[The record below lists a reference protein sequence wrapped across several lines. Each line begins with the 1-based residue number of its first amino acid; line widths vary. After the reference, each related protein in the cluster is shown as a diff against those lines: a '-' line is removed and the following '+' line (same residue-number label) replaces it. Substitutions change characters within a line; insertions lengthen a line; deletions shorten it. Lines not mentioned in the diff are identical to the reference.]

1 MSSNFRSLKAALLP
15 LLQET
20 SDESVTAAVTAI
32 SAAPDTAPRV
42 ASDGASANAPVS
54 TSAPA
59 TATATTAASDLATLV
74 CDVPPVRLANA
85 LLALL
90 PLGGEVTARAA
101 RLFGEAVGRLAAGDE
116 GERERARTF
125 IRRLMWHM
133 NEDSGNIGWGIPEA
147 FGESLA
153 ASALL
158 ARDFHRVLISYIV
171 DTGHADNFC
180 DQPVLRRSCYTA
192 LLRLAE
198 VRPELPGFAEL
209 ALPALER
216 ARMTESDPE
225 CRERAALL
233 HARLAPRPHCK
244 ECS

>member
-1 MSSNFRSLKAALLP
+1 MSSNFRSLKAVLLP
-15 LLQET
+15 LLQGT
-20 SDESVTAAVTAI
+20 SDVCAAAPGAPVAPAVASGPTAAPA
-32 SAAPDTAPRV
+32 SDAAAAPDGV
-42 ASDGASANAPVS
+42 AVSDAVGD
-54 TSAPA
+54 
-59 TATATTAASDLATLV
+59 AACDAVAAL
-74 CDVPPVRLANA
+74 DVPPVRLANA

-90 PLGGEVTARAA
+90 PLGGVVTARAA
-101 RLFGEAVGRLAAGDE
+101 RLFGEAVARLAAGDE

-153 ASALL
+153 ASPLL

-180 DQPVLRRSCYTA
+180 DQPVLRRSCYEA
-192 LLRLAE
+192 LIRLAE
-198 VRPELPGFAEL
+198 AQPDLPGFVDL
-209 ALPALER
+209 ALPALQR
-216 ARMTESDPE
+216 AQTAESDPE
-225 CRERAALL
+225 CRERAAFL